1 MLMVFVKCLILCSK
15 IVCMQNQNNQQD
27 NHSSSLLGTALF
39 AYMMIII
46 LVITLAPFR
55 YHLPQKYGLI
65 WFWNYKE
72 VLQNVFLFMPFGFL
86 LHTIF
91 GKNSPYYLFKVLL
104 AGMLLSVFVELNQI
118 FIYRRMTSLIDVAA
132 NASGAF
138 LGALFYIGLKKR
150 LSNISGKIIL
160 EIPLMNLL
168 FLLIPLLWLSGLAIG
183 NEVQRVVL
191 FLPLGLMGALLI
203 SDVFH
208 NRAQNQNVINKAL
221 FVLLFLGWFITG
233 SLPALLEFP
242 KTILLFSA
250 VLGMFVLLF
259 IFVPKKKLQADT
271 RFELRS
277 LKKIVPVYFFY
288 LILLNRW
295 PIKLFSFN
303 YDFAFVPPDLFSNSD
318 LDFIIRTIQLFSS
331 FTIVGYILYQY
342 LNRAHPTHTV
352 TKLIVSLLIIALV
365 IELPRGFH
373 PSQQAAFI
381 NVFFDFFWG
390 LFGALIYIL
399 QLHYFKV
406 LQAAQEEETLHLD
419 FASKSVVKQKRAS

>member
-1 MLMVFVKCLILCSK
+1 VAIGALENGT
-15 IVCMQNQNNQQD
+15 MQNIQNKQNRAGT
-27 NHSSSLLGTALF
+27 NLFGTALF

-55 YHLPQKYGLI
+55 YHLPPKYGLI

-86 LHTIF
+86 IHTVI
-91 GKNSPYYLFKVLL
+91 GKNNRHYLLVTFLL
-104 AGMLLSVFVELNQI
+104 GALLSSFVEINQI

-132 NASGAF
+132 NATGAF
-138 LGALFYIGLKKR
+138 LGALFYLGLKKR
-150 LSNISGKIIL
+150 LSKISGKIIL

-183 NEVQRVVL
+183 KEMQRIVL
-191 FLPLGLMGALLI
+191 FLPLGLMGTLLI

-208 NRAQNQNVINKAL
+208 NRAQNQNMRNKAL
-221 FVLLFLGWFITG
+221 FVLMFLGWFITG
-233 SLPALLEFP
+233 ALPALLEFP
-242 KTILLFSA
+242 KIILLFSA
-250 VLGMFVLLF
+250 VLGATILLF
-259 IFVPKKKLQADT
+259 IFIPKKKRRADT

-277 LKKIVPVYFFY
+277 LKKIVPVYFIY

-295 PIKLFSFN
+295 PIKSFSFN

-318 LDFIIRTIQLFSS
+318 LDYIIRTIQLFSS

-342 LNRAHPTHTV
+342 LNRAHPTQTV
-352 TKLIVSLLIIALV
+352 TKLIVSLLVIALV

-381 NVFFDFFWG
+381 NVFFNFFWG

-406 LQAAQEEETLHLD
+406 LQAAQEEEPLRLD
-419 FASKSVVKQKRAS
+419 FISKSVVKQKRAS